1 VNGPG
6 PVEEAVAAARR
17 GELIVLPTDTVYGIG
32 TRPDDP
38 AATARLFAAKHRSRD
53 LTLPVLVATVAQAR
67 TVAELDD
74 RAERLALACWPGAL
88 TMVLPRTARS
98 AAWDLG
104 GDTTSVGVRIP
115 DHPLALGVLAGTG
128 PLAVTSANRSGS
140 PPVTTGAEL
149 AATFGGEVEVS
160 LTQDEPLVGAASTVI
175 SLLGPRIEVLRVGD
189 LDAEAI
195 ERLSAG

>member
-1 VNGPG
+1 VNSPG

-17 GELIVLPTDTVYGIG
+17 GALIVLPTDTVYGIG

-104 GDTTSVGVRIP
+104 GDATSVGVRIP
-115 DHPLALGVLAGTG
+115 DHPLALAVLAGTG

-140 PPVTTGAEL
+140 PPVTTGTEL
-149 AATFGGEVEVS
+149 AATFGEEVEVYLS
-160 LTQDEPLVGAASTVI
+160 QDEPLAGAASTVI
-175 SLLGPRIEVLRVGD
+175 SLLGRRIEVLRVGD